1 MEKEHNKIKMMFY
14 IETSAGEFMET
25 EIAIEKIKYLSRD
38 VKVFKLSNNR
48 VIKTNNFVFHDTV
61 KRLPEGSIRGEVLW
75 DYKER
80 DITDT
85 VVY

>member
-1 MEKEHNKIKMMFY
+1 MEKEHNKIKMMYY
-14 IETSAGEFMET
+14 IRTSTGKFMEI
-25 EIAIEKIKYLSRD
+25 EISQKKMTYLSRD
-38 VKVFKLSNNR
+38 VIVFKLSNDR
-48 VIKTNNFVFHDTV
+48 VIKTNNFIFYDIV
-61 KRLPEGSIRGEVLW
+61 KSLPEGAIRGEVVW

>member
-1 MEKEHNKIKMMFY
+1 MMFY
-14 IETSAGEFMET
+14 IETSTGEFMET
-25 EIAIEKIKYLSRD
+25 EIPTEKIQYLSRD
-38 VKVFKLSNNR
+38 VKVFRLSYNR
-48 VIKTNNFVFHDTV
+48 VIKTNNFVFYDTV
-61 KRLPEGSIRGEVLW
+61 KSLPKGAICGEVVW